1 MAGLSSPGLGSGLD
15 ITSLVGQLVAAER
28 APGELRIR
36 RLSNQ
41 ADTKISAL
49 GALNGVLS
57 TLQSSLN
64 GLKTV
69 DAFQIRKAESG
80 DRTAFTATATSAAAN
95 GTYTVEVEQLATAN
109 RLNTTPFAAGSTAVV
124 GTGDLT
130 LTSGT
135 NSFTV
140 TIDGTNNTV
149 AGIRDAINAS
159 SANSSIQASVIQASD
174 GARLVLS
181 ARSVGSA
188 NAIRVTQT
196 GGDGGLAPL
205 TYDPGVT
212 TNMLVLAAA
221 QDARVVVDGFTVTST
236 TNVIENAIEGV
247 SLSLVAAKPDTN
259 ITLTVSNDRA
269 KVVENI
275 NKFVTEYNNVAT
287 KILELRKFDP
297 TTREAGPLLGD
308 AMLRGIESSLRREI
322 TSPTSSAVQPYDSL
336 AAIGI
341 TTGADGKLKVNTAK
355 LNTALDADYSSAA
368 RLFGA
373 ADGVGARLATVVD
386 NALKSD
392 GPLATRT
399 QGLQASKKSLE
410 KDQAALDARMDL
422 VEARYKKQFIAMDQ
436 LLTSLQS
443 TGSYLAQQLAKGS

>member
-41 ADTKISAL
+41 ADSKISAL

-57 TLQSSLN
+57 TLQSSLS

-69 DAFQIRKAESG
+69 DAFQIRKADSG
-80 DRTAFTATATSAAAN
+80 DRTVFTASATGSAAN
-95 GTYTVEVEQLATAN
+95 GSYNVEVEQLATAN
-109 RLNTTPFAAGSTAVV
+109 RLNSTPFASGSSAVV

-140 TIDGTNNTV
+140 TIDATNNTV

-159 SANSSIQASVIQASD
+159 SSNTSIQASVIQASD
-174 GARLVLS
+174 GARLVLT
-181 ARSVGSA
+181 ARSVGAA
-188 NAIRVTQT
+188 NAIRVSQT

-205 TYDPGVT
+205 TYEPGGT

-236 TNVIENAIEGV
+236 TNVVENAIEGV
-247 SLSLVAAKPDTN
+247 TLNLVSAKPDTN
-259 ITLTVSNDRA
+259 VALTVSNDRS
-269 KVVENI
+269 KVIENI

-297 TTREAGPLLGD
+297 STKEAGPLLGD

-322 TSPTSSAVQPYDSL
+322 TSPTASATRPYDSL

-355 LNTALDADYSSAA
+355 LNAALDADFASAA

-373 ADGVGARLATVVD
+373 TDGVGARLATVVE

-392 GPLATRT
+392 GPLSTRT

-443 TGSYLAQQLAKGS
+443 TGSYLAQQLAKSS